1 MSAMVTLWNNNI
13 GTFNTQLASDLMMI
27 RSSVEIYNT
36 DKPKK
41 KQFSTSYINFLIS
54 RLTTYAADMNS
65 ISSLMQLYVQPTTK
79 VQAHSR

>member
-27 RSSVEIYNT
+27 RSSVEVYNT

-41 KQFSTSYINFLIS
+41 K
-54 RLTTYAADMNS
+54 
-65 ISSLMQLYVQPTTK
+65 
-79 VQAHSR
+79 